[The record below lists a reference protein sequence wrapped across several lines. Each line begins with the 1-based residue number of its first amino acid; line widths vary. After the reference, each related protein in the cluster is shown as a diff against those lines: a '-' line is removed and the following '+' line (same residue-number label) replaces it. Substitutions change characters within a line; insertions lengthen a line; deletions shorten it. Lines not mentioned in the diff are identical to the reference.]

1 MFSLITQKCL
11 VAAKKKVLHEI
22 WRMVQKLSS
31 ESATCPLA
39 CAWFKCRKRMKSN
52 VTEEGESFQGSLMN
66 SGDASSQS
74 PVSSTWR
81 DDFRPI
87 CDPTKII
94 SAKESK
100 CRGER
105 LGGQSRVRAICLRA
119 VVSAPSSLVSASL
132 SGSIPLWDSVM
143 LCGQPSGYGNLGP
156 FPFLPPLRS
165 FLSAE
170 EVPARPHP
178 CYFRPL

>member
-1 MFSLITQKCL
+1 MDSGKMFSLITQKCL

-66 SGDASSQS
+66 SGGASSQS

-81 DDFRPI
+81 DDFRAI

-105 LGGQSRVRAICLRA
+105 LGGQSIECEPSACEQWCLHLQA
-119 VVSAPSSLVSASL
+119 SSLLLYLV
-132 SGSIPLWDSVM
+132 
-143 LCGQPSGYGNLGP
+143 
-156 FPFLPPLRS
+156 PFLCEILWCCAGS
-165 FLSAE
+165 LLAME
-170 EVPARPHP
+170 T
-178 CYFRPL
+178 